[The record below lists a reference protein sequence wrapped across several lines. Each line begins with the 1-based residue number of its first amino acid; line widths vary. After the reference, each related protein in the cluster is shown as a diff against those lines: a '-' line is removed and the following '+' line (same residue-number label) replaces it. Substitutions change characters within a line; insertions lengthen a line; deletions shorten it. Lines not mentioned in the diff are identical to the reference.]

1 MQQLLA
7 EIESHT
13 ASTNALLN
21 RVKSLVMGRTIL
33 MPHDG
38 LIRQFTVFA
47 VDSASRF
54 SVYAYMVP
62 EGGKAGSSIVYDFPL
77 AEVFERNPD
86 LMNGTLTKW

>member
-1 MQQLLA
+1 MRELLS
-7 EIESHT
+7 EIELHNEKGNDLFS
-13 ASTNALLN
+13 
-21 RVKSLVMGRTIL
+21 RVKAVVMGRTIV

-77 AEVFERNPD
+77 ADVFKNNPN
-86 LMNGTLTKW
+86 LSA

>member
-13 ASTNALLN
+13 EAGNALLS

-38 LIRQFTVFA
+38 LLRQFTVFA

-77 AEVFERNPD
+77 ADVFKNNPN
-86 LMNGTLTKW
+86 LSA

>member
-1 MQQLLA
+1 MRELLS
-7 EIESHT
+7 EIELHNEKG
-13 ASTNALLN
+13 NALLN
-21 RVKSLVMGRTIL
+21 RVKAVVMGRTIV

-38 LIRQFTVFA
+38 LLRQFTVFA

-86 LMNGTLTKW
+86 LANGVPQ